1 MSGPTVNGGPGAVTW
16 FNRGSAGALAS
27 RGCIAD
33 MGKHWCKPT
42 PLESLGSPESI
53 AMSPDGVSVYVG
65 SYGRAISIF
74 DREP

>member
-1 MSGPTVNGGPGAVTW
+1 
-16 FNRGSAGALAS
+16 
-27 RGCIAD
+27 
-33 MGKHWCKPT
+33 MGKHGCRPT

-53 AMSPDGVSVYVG
+53 AMSPDGGSVYVG